1 MYRKDTLLMTSTLNL
16 CEVKHIL
23 FAIASAT
30 FPRVIMLGR
39 TLTRTAGRAARFVR
53 SKSTMPA
60 VKPANPPFSSGPCTK
75 RPGYTIA
82 ALSDAALGRSH
93 RAKVGKAKLGGAI
106 QGTRDLLEP
115 MGLPKDYHIGI
126 VAGSDTGAV
135 EMAMWGLLG
144 PKPVTV
150 VHFENFGGDWY
161 TDAAKQLKLK
171 DLIELKADYGKL
183 PDLKSIDF
191 STDVV
196 FTYNGTTS
204 GVRVPP
210 SFVPP
215 ANREGLVI
223 CDATSAVFAM
233 DMPWANLDVITF
245 SWQKCLGGEGAHGML
260 ILSPRAVARLE
271 SYTPPWPMPKL
282 FRMTK
287 KGKLDVEIFSGATI
301 NTPSL
306 LATEDYLDALK
317 WAKSI
322 GGYKGLVDKANAN
335 LAVLEKFVA
344 ENDWI
349 EFLSGDDKSVRSNT
363 SVCLKVKDL
372 DADGVKKMA
381 ALLEK
386 QNVALDVG
394 AYRSAPPGF
403 RIWCGPT
410 VEAADLQKLLPW
422 MTWAHDEAKAA

>member
-1 MYRKDTLLMTSTLNL
+1 LVPRCLGSR
-16 CEVKHIL
+16 VQ
-23 FAIASAT
+23 SAT
-30 FPRVIMLGR
+30 MMSRTTIRV
-39 TLTRTAGRAARFVR
+39 ARFAR
-53 SKSTMPA
+53 SLSTAAAEMSSANPMPA
-60 VKPANPPFSSGPCTK
+60 IKPASPNFSSGPCAK
-75 RPGYTIA
+75 RPGYTVE
-82 ALSDAALGRSH
+82 ALADATLGRSH

-106 QGTRDLLEP
+106 QQTRDLLEP
-115 MGLPKDYHIGI
+115 AGLPSDYLIGI

-135 EMAMWGLLG
+135 EMAMWSMLG
-144 PKPVTV
+144 AKPVTV
-150 VHFENFGGDWY
+150 VHFESFGGDWY
-161 TDAAKQLKLK
+161 TDAVKQLKLP
-171 DLIELKADYGKL
+171 DVTELKADYGEL
-183 PDLKSIDF
+183 PDLNSIDF
-191 STDVV
+191 KNDVI
-196 FTYNGTTS
+196 FTYNGTTA

-210 SFVPP
+210 TFAPP
-215 ANREGLVI
+215 ADREGIVI

-233 DMPWANLDVITF
+233 DMPWASLDVVTF

-260 ILSPRAVARLE
+260 ILSPRAVERLE

-287 KGKLDVEIFSGATI
+287 KGKINADIFTGATI

-344 ENDWI
+344 ANDWI
-349 EFLSGDDKSVRSNT
+349 EFLSGDDPAVRSNT
-363 SVCLKVKDL
+363 SVCLKVTDL
-372 DADGVKKMA
+372 DAAGVKKMA

-386 QNVALDVG
+386 ENVALDVG

-403 RIWCGPT
+403 RVWCGPT
-410 VEAADLQKLLPW
+410 VEASDLEKLMPW
-422 MTWAHDEAKAA
+422 MTWAHAEAKA